1 MTVSP
6 ETFFF
11 RHSQRRILNLTS
23 ISPRQ
28 FSRDY
33 DHKGDIIRSVSRH
46 YSQIPWSP
54 PMSSPDSI
62 TKLLIE
68 WRDGDETALNRL
80 IPLVYEELHRMA
92 HRHMRRERQEHTL
105 QTTALINEAYLRLVD
120 HKGMRWQNRA
130 HFYGV
135 AAQAMRRVLVDE
147 ARTRGSNKRKHD
159 RIDLKEA
166 ALVAPQH
173 APDLIALDEALNE
186 LAAIDPRKSQVVVM
200 KYFGGMK
207 DKEIAH
213 ALGISS
219 ATVTRDWSSAKLW
232 LLKSMNPQAEK
243 GTSSDLNRP

>member
-1 MTVSP
+1 MIPIMDPDCARLSGI
-6 ETFFF
+6 
-11 RHSQRRILNLTS
+11 R
-23 ISPRQ
+23 
-28 FSRDY
+28 
-33 DHKGDIIRSVSRH
+33 GDIIRSRSRA
-46 YSQIPWSP
+46 YSSP
-54 PMSSPDSI
+54 LELQMTSSPDSI

-105 QTTALINEAYLRLVD
+105 QTTALINEAYLRLTD
-120 HKGMRWQNRA
+120 HKGMHWQNRA

-147 ARTRGSNKRKHD
+147 ARSRNSDKRKHD
-159 RIDLKEA
+159 RIELKEA

-173 APDLIALDEALNE
+173 PPDLIALDEALDD

-213 ALGISS
+213 ALGIST
-219 ATVTRDWSSAKLW
+219 ATVTRDWNSAKLW
-232 LLKSMNPQAEK
+232 LLKAMNPQAEK
-243 GTSSDLNRP
+243 GSSSDLN